1 MEITKELKLCILEA
15 IKADRENYSSDNK
28 HAVSLGINNS
38 VYNVLKKG
46 IIDRVVSDA
55 NWVGIARRLNVSL
68 KKDASWVPA
77 VTATFAFITEQ
88 LETCQASGVSGILC
102 DMANIGKTFTAR
114 IYAKKHKNAIYVDCS
129 QVKSKLRLIRF
140 IAKEFGVNSHGKYY
154 DVYEDL
160 VSYIRVL
167 DNPLIIL
174 DEAGDLQYEAFLELK
189 ALWNATERCCAWYMI
204 GADGLQEKI
213 NRSIECKKVGYT
225 EMFSRYGDQYSK
237 VVPEGSAERKEFL
250 LAQTLAV
257 AQLNAPQGYKALEI
271 AKRCGGNLRRLYTEV
286 GKLKRAQA

>member
-1 MEITKELKLCILEA
+1 MELTKEIKLRILEA

-28 HAVSLGINNS
+28 HAVTLGINNS
-38 VYNVLKKG
+38 AYNVLKKG
-46 IIDRVVSDA
+46 VINKVVSDA
-55 NWVGIARRLNVSL
+55 NWVGIARRLNVAL
-68 KKDASWVPA
+68 KEDTKWIPA
-77 VTATFAFITEQ
+77 VTPTFSFITEQ
-88 LETCQASGVSGILC
+88 LETCQMSGVSGILC

-114 IYAKKHKNAIYVDCS
+114 IYAKTHKNAIYVDCA

-189 ALWNATERCCAWYMI
+189 ALWNATERSCAWYMM

-237 VVPEGSAERKEFL
+237 VVPEGAEERKEFL
-250 LAQTLAV
+250 LAQTIAV
-257 AQLNAPQGYKALEI
+257 ANLNVPEGYKTMDVVRLS
-271 AKRCGGNLRRLYTEV
+271 GGNLRRLYTEI
-286 GKLKRAQA
+286 GKLKRA